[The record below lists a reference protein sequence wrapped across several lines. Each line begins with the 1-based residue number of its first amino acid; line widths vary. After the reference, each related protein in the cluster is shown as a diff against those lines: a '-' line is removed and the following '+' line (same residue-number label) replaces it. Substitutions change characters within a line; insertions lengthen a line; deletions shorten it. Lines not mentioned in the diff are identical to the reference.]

1 MVIDKR
7 VTADRI
13 YRLMVSAGMSN
24 ADLAEKLGVS
34 AMAVWKWLNAKSLP
48 TLENIAAMCGI
59 FNVEIGEIVAMKLA
73 KAA

>member
-7 VTADRI
+7 LTADRI
-13 YRLMVSAGMSN
+13 YRLMVGAGMSN

-48 TLENIAAMCGI
+48 SLENIAGMCGI
-59 FNVEIGEIVAMKLA
+59 FSVEIGEIVAMKLE

>member
-7 VTADRI
+7 LTADRI
-13 YRLMVSAGMSN
+13 YKLMVGAEMSN
-24 ADLAEKLGVS
+24 ADLAARLGVS

-48 TLENIAAMCGI
+48 SLENIAAMCGI
-59 FNVEIGEIVAMKLA
+59 FDVEIGEIVAMKLE

>member
-1 MVIDKR
+1 MVIDKK

-13 YRLMVSAGMSN
+13 YRLMTAAGMSN
-24 ADLAEKLGVS
+24 ADLASRLGVS

-59 FNVEIGEIVAMKLA
+59 FSVEIGEIVAMKIE